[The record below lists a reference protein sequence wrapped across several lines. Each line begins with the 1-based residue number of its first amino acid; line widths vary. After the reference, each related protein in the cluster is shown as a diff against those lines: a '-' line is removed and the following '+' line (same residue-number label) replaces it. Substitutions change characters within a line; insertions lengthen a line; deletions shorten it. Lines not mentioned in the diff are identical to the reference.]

1 MKCPRK
7 TPMKVLKIKQTGLLI
22 VLISCIIL
30 PACQNTGNKTSA
42 TDESNPDIIKKEV
55 ILSPET
61 QDLLNRFPTPFE
73 VTNMLQEAGAPYIFS
88 LTNSPENVSNYFT
101 EKTKALNL
109 GVYSTDLAY
118 SSVYQRADEID
129 KFLFCTGKLA
139 GDLGIGGVYDKDLL
153 KKANSYKDK
162 RDSLISLVRN
172 FTRANSDFLRRNNR
186 TQVAVLVAA
195 GAFAEGLYIT
205 SSLCLLSP
213 DNNAIRAGI
222 TSQKE
227 SLGKLLLILGEYGED
242 SNLKPVADEL
252 SKLKDVF
259 TLLGQGTSKPTPK
272 DLEQM
277 VDISGKVRASLIK

>member
-1 MKCPRK
+1 MKTIR
-7 TPMKVLKIKQTGLLI
+7 VRRRGFGAVI
-22 VLISCIIL
+22 ISLFLL
-30 PACQNTGNKTSA
+30 PACHNTRDNGSA
-42 TDESNPDIIKKEV
+42 SEESNPDIIKKEV
-55 ILSPET
+55 ILSPDT

-88 LTNSPENVSNYFT
+88 LTNPPANVSSYFT

-118 SSVYQRADEID
+118 SSVYQKADETD

-172 FTRANSDFLRRNNR
+172 FFRATSDFLRRNNR
-186 TQVAVLVAA
+186 TQVAVLVAS

-222 TSQKE
+222 TGQKE
-227 SLGKLLLILGEYGED
+227 SLGKLLLILGEYSED

-259 TLLGQGTSKPTPK
+259 TLIGQGTSKPAPK

-277 VDISGKVRASLIK
+277 VDISGIVRAYMIK